1 MVWYIDVGGIPG
13 HLAKMS
19 NLPKTQEF
27 NQFKPAPNPPGVTTP
42 GIHTGEPY
50 VPSSDMAW
58 GARGKWE
65 GKAWTDVSFERQVA
79 KTKCVVGYDGWIDDA
94 RCATRDNTDAASWCF
109 SHMPHFD
116 ICLGAYRLCKVFHET
131 FQ

>member
-1 MVWYIDVGGIPG
+1 
-13 HLAKMS
+13 MS

-65 GKAWTDVSFERQVA
+65 GKAWTDVSFERQVRR
-79 KTKCVVGYDGWIDDA
+79 KRKNCEMECEHL
-94 RCATRDNTDAASWCF
+94 RENHLFF
-109 SHMPHFD
+109 SCRF
-116 ICLGAYRLCKVFHET
+116 CL
-131 FQ
+131 